1 MRSSNRFNY
10 LSTKLQKSPLRS
22 PASALAHCILAVMLL
37 MSAAATAQKIDYK
50 VVIDAPDNVKPLI
63 QNNLALIKW
72 QRRERIDEAQF
83 KRLVEEAKAEI
94 ETLVATEGYY
104 TPTIDAKLERDGAAW
119 IARFNIALNALV
131 HVGDVQ
137 FKFAGALATAPKESL
152 PSIDALQSGW
162 LARKGD
168 VFRQATWEAAKR
180 KVLQQLI
187 LTRYPLAAITD
198 SRAEVNVLS
207 GEVTLKVDI
216 DSGPTVTFGALA
228 VTGLKRYP
236 QRLVS
241 DLNPISPGDVYD
253 QSRLLEFQRR
263 LLDTGYFLRVDISA
277 EADMTSPGGSSA
289 PVVVNIVENT
299 LQKVGLGAG
308 YSTNTG
314 SRAQVSYERLNLF
327 DSGVRLKSQVTVETK
342 KQTALIDFLFP
353 TTAEGKRDSIATYFK
368 REDIQN
374 ETTRTSGLSGT
385 RAWGEP
391 QLERSVTLAYGRER
405 RDVVDAAPPAGQ
417 AATEAGTSTSSS
429 QTLSFNY
436 GITLRRTDNLLSP
449 NKGYLINL
457 QAGAAPTYFLTTTP
471 FGRLYGK
478 YAGYFPLGASNTL
491 ILRAEGGV
499 VGAKSRVGIP
509 ADFLFRAG
517 GDQSIRG
524 YGYQALGVQ
533 EGAAVVGGRYLAT
546 GSAEVVHWLSSTWS
560 NWGVAAFVDG
570 GNAADRPADLKP
582 VYGYGTGARWKSP
595 VGVINLD
602 IAYGQAVRQT
612 RLHFSLGVTF

>member
-1 MRSSNRFNY
+1 MA
-10 LSTKLQKSPLRS
+10 KSPLRS
-22 PASALAHCILAVMLL
+22 LATKLLHCVLL
-37 MSAAATAQKIDYK
+37 VYLWIPAAATAQQIDYT
-50 VVIDAPDNVKPLI
+50 VVIDAPANIKSLI
-63 QNNLALIKW
+63 QDNLALIKR
-72 QRRERIDEAQF
+72 QSRERIDEAQF
-83 KRLVEEAKAEI
+83 KRLIEEAKAEI

-104 TPTIDAKLERDGAAW
+104 TPTIDALLERNGAVW
-119 IARFNIALNALV
+119 IARFKIELNALV
-131 HVGDVQ
+131 HVSDVQ
-137 FKFAGALATAPKESL
+137 FKFAGAIAAAPKDTS
-152 PSIDALQSGW
+152 PSIVDLQSGW
-162 LARKGD
+162 LLRKGG
-168 VFRQATWEAAKR
+168 VFRQAPWEAAKR

-198 SRAEVNVLS
+198 SRAEVNVLT
-207 GEVTLKVDI
+207 GEVILIVDV
-216 DSGPTVTFGALA
+216 DSGPTVTLGALS
-228 VTGLKRYP
+228 VTGLNRYP
-236 QRLVS
+236 LRLVS

-277 EADMTSPGGSSA
+277 EADVTSPGGSIA
-289 PVVVNIVENT
+289 PVIVNVVENT
-299 LQKVGLGAG
+299 RQKIGLGAG

-327 DSGVRLKSQVTVETK
+327 KSGVRLKSQVTVETK

-353 TTAEGKRDSIATYFK
+353 TTAEGKRDGIATYFK
-368 REDIQN
+368 REDVQN

-385 RAWGEP
+385 RVWGEP
-391 QLERSVTLAYGRER
+391 TLERGVTLAYGRER
-405 RDVVDAAPPAGQ
+405 RDVVQAPAGP
-417 AATEAGTSTSSS
+417 AAVEAGTSTSSS

-436 GITLRRTDNLLSP
+436 SITLRRTDNLLSP
-449 NKGYLINL
+449 TKGFLINL
-457 QAGAAPTYFLTTTP
+457 QAGAAPTNFLTTTP

-478 YAGYFPLGASNTL
+478 YAGYFPLGSSNTL

-524 YGYQALGVQ
+524 YGYQELGVQ

-602 IAYGQAVRQT
+602 VAYGQAVRQT